1 MRKPTIEEEERFSDV
16 RFGTIRETLVDQ
28 TYYELTATEPE
39 WDPQSKRFAQM
50 EDARTDDDGEIVEDA
65 SRMNLFSLVIS
76 HCYNSKNEEVLL
88 LSRSNDWIA
97 AIRTSKRPGEWNE
110 KLLSKN
116 WGISPELAATTLRK
130 TTRLGVR
137 YFGKT
142 GPKSV
147 SRRFPSGDRP
157 LRYRR
162 LACKIFHDTFFSS
175 IESARGFKCAQIYA
189 TDFGW
194 VRVFPMVNKSDV
206 HHTIDDFFHRYGVPE
221 SLVSDN
227 AQELTKGQFGFKCRQ
242 ARCTIGT
249 VIPHSPW
256 QNRAESEIRENKRMT
271 GRWMVKTSTPR
282 RLWCY
287 CSELAAKIRSHTAL
301 KIYGLKGEVPESVI
315 TGQTADISHLCE
327 FSWYQWIYFNE
338 PTVSYPESK
347 ERLGRYLGPCPP
359 GLGSV
364 MTSYVLGD
372 ESKVLMRDTIRPL
385 THEDFESPD
394 TLQRMERFDATM
406 TKKLSTSI
414 TEAEVRNEKSTVSSF
429 TAETPKYE
437 AFEDE
442 SRMPDVDDF
451 DPETY
456 DDLISCQVTLPNRD
470 SEEVAKVVCRVHD
483 ENGVPIG
490 RAHANPILDTRLY
503 KVEFGD
509 GSVKEY
515 AANIIAENLYS
526 QVDGNGCFV
535 VNLDGIVDHKM
546 TKDAITEEDSTFVYK
561 GKTYP
566 RRTTKGWELCVLWK
580 DGSTSWEPLS
590 DLKESYP
597 VDVAEY
603 ASNVGIDHL
612 PAFRWWVPFTI
623 KRKERMIKAASKSY
637 HKKQHKF
644 GIELPK
650 SVHQAVLLDKKN
662 GNILWMDALRK
673 EI

>member
-1 MRKPTIEEEERFSDV
+1 MTPFLNSLGKVEGAPIVSAAVMYDDVDGTLHMLVVNQAIFFAEMDHNLLCPMQIRDSSLELNKKPKFLCDCPTKKDHALVLPDGKIIPLGLVGITSFFPMRKPTIEEEERFSDI

-28 TYYELTATEPE
+28 THYELTASEPE

-50 EDARTDDDGEIVEDA
+50 EDAMTDDDGEIVEDA
-65 SRMNLFSLVIS
+65 SHMNLFSLVIS
-76 HCYNSKNEEVLL
+76 HCCNSKNEEVLL

-97 AIRTSKRPGEWNE
+97 AMRTSKRPGEWNE

-137 YFGKT
+137 YFGKE

-162 LACKIFHDTFFSS
+162 LACKVFHDTFFSS

-227 AQELTKGQFGFKCRQ
+227 AQELTKGQFGFRCRQ
-242 ARCTIGT
+242 ARCRIGT

-256 QNRAESEIRENKRMT
+256 QNRAKSEIRENKRMT

-338 PTVSYPESK
+338 PTVSYPKSK

-364 MTSYVLGD
+364 MTYYILGD
-372 ESKVLMRDTIRPL
+372 EGSD
-385 THEDFESPD
+385 
-394 TLQRMERFDATM
+394 ERHN
-406 TKKLSTSI
+406 ST
-414 TEAEVRNEKSTVSSF
+414 T
-429 TAETPKYE
+429 
-437 AFEDE
+437 
-442 SRMPDVDDF
+442 
-451 DPETY
+451 
-456 DDLISCQVTLPNRD
+456 D
-470 SEEVAKVVCRVHD
+470 S
-483 ENGVPIG
+483 
-490 RAHANPILDTRLY
+490 
-503 KVEFGD
+503 
-509 GSVKEY
+509 
-515 AANIIAENLYS
+515 
-526 QVDGNGCFV
+526 
-535 VNLDGIVDHKM
+535 
-546 TKDAITEEDSTFVYK
+546 
-561 GKTYP
+561 
-566 RRTTKGWELCVLWK
+566 
-580 DGSTSWEPLS
+580 
-590 DLKESYP
+590 
-597 VDVAEY
+597 
-603 ASNVGIDHL
+603 
-612 PAFRWWVPFTI
+612 
-623 KRKERMIKAASKSY
+623 
-637 HKKQHKF
+637 
-644 GIELPK
+644 
-650 SVHQAVLLDKKN
+650 
-662 GNILWMDALRK
+662 
-673 EI
+673 